1 MLFLANQKILDKK
14 QDIIDEIA
22 KRTKEA
28 KSMVLF
34 EYQGL
39 TVEDTNDLRNKLAE
53 TGSKF
58 KIYKNTL
65 VKRAFDTLKIDLAD
79 ELKGP
84 KAMAFS
90 EDEIAPVKVLADFAK
105 THPALVLKAGI
116 IDGEIADEAKLQ
128 ELSNIPSRE
137 GLLTMLASGM
147 MGTVRDLSICLD
159 LYSKDLEK

>member
-39 TVEDTNDLRNKLAE
+39 TVEDTNELRNKLAE

-84 KAMAFS
+84 KAMAFGN
-90 EDEIAPVKVLADFAK
+90 DAVAPVKV
-105 THPALVLKAGI
+105 
-116 IDGEIADEAKLQ
+116 
-128 ELSNIPSRE
+128 
-137 GLLTMLASGM
+137 
-147 MGTVRDLSICLD
+147 
-159 LYSKDLEK
+159 

>member
-22 KRTKEA
+22 KKTKEA

-39 TVEDTNDLRNKLAE
+39 TVDDTNELRNKLAE
-53 TGSKF
+53 TNSNF

-105 THPALVLKAGI
+105 THPALILKAGI